1 MRKLKKNLEIE
12 VCKSTIMKDI
22 NQQPK
27 PKKKM
32 TKADWIGMVG
42 GLLIASIIFSM
53 GSFGF
58 IPAFLI
64 AMVSFW
70 IVKKIAL
77 TFTKENQTE
86 TSNVNVNAEN
96 HTEQK
101 QEVVQNTETKPAE
114 NKGSKKKW
122 IWIGLGIVVLLIV
135 IGALSSPS
143 VPSEDIDLV
152 TTDKS
157 SDFSEQSGNLYRNTK
172 YDFRIKFP
180 EGWDTKPGDG
190 PNILQKAVSGNH
202 TISIGVREIPA
213 EFGDE
218 TATIKDVMSLSE
230 FKDTLLEGVQEK
242 FPGATLLDYGEQ
254 KLDNE
259 PAYWI
264 KYNAP
269 YTALNITVEGT
280 QVQYQLLKNNI
291 FYFITA
297 GSTSDEFSS
306 VEPEFMKSIATFV
319 IENY

>member
-1 MRKLKKNLEIE
+1 
-12 VCKSTIMKDI
+12 
-22 NQQPK
+22 
-27 PKKKM
+27 M

-42 GLLIASIIFSM
+42 GLFIASIIFQM

-64 AMVSFW
+64 AMASYW

-77 TFTKENQTE
+77 TFTKEKTTE
-86 TSNVNVNAEN
+86 TSDSTTEN
-96 HTEQK
+96 ETQPK
-101 QEVVQNTETKPAE
+101 QEVVQNMEAKPTKL
-114 NKGSKKKW
+114 KSSKKKW
-122 IWIGLGIVVLLIV
+122 IWAGVGVVLLIV
-135 IGALSSPS
+135 IGALSSTS
-143 VPSEDIDLV
+143 VPDEDIDLV

-180 EGWDTKPGDG
+180 EGWDIKPGDG

-202 TISIGVREIPA
+202 TISVGVREIPA
-213 EFGDE
+213 EFSDE
-218 TATIKDVMSLSE
+218 TATIKDVMSLAE

-242 FPGATLLDYGEQ
+242 FPGAKLLDYGES

-264 KYNAP
+264 KYTAP
-269 YTALNITVEGT
+269 YTALDITVQGT
-280 QVQYQLLKNNI
+280 HIQYQLLKNNI
-291 FYFITA
+291 FYFISA
-297 GSTSDEFSS
+297 GSASNEFSS
-306 VEPEFMKSIATFV
+306 AEPEFMKSIATFV